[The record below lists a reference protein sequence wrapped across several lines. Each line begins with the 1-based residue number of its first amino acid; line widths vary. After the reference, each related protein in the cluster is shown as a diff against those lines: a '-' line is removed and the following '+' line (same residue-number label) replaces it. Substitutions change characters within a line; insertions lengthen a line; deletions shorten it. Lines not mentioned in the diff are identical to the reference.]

1 MATAVDSSADAA
13 FTVGAATH
21 AVRLAAS
28 TAVAAGFMAAL
39 SPTAV
44 EASTVAVEG
53 STAVAEE
60 GFTAAVAGIGNRS
73 FNMSLACKTWKWR
86 DATCGGE

>member
-1 MATAVDSSADAA
+1 V
-13 FTVGAATH
+13 
-21 AVRLAAS
+21 
-28 TAVAAGFMAAL
+28 
-39 SPTAV
+39 P
-44 EASTVAVEG
+44 VEG

-60 GFTAAVAGIGNRS
+60 GFTAGVAGIGNRS